1 MEIEEYRYR
10 IILQDDVR
18 GAALDSN
25 QSQTAEWIRELC
37 SCHDLDF
44 ASDRRIGFLLI
55 EVTSSDLTK
64 LELLECFIYLTVRVP
79 VRVEKP

>member
-18 GAALDSN
+18 GTALDSN
-25 QSQTAEWIRELC
+25 QSQTAAWIRELC
-37 SCHDLDF
+37 SYNDLEF

-55 EVTSSDLTK
+55 EVTSSDLMK

-79 VRVEKP
+79 VRIEKP